1 MLDTLYL
8 NSPLH
13 YLPNMPADHPYWHI
27 YRERDIILCV
37 GQGAWEDDMLRDTRE
52 MQQIMAEHNV
62 PVWIDYWGF
71 DVAHDWPWWRKQI
84 VYFIP
89 KVLAED

>member
-1 MLDTLYL
+1 ML
-8 NSPLH
+8 H
-13 YLPNMPADHPYWHI
+13 
-27 YRERDIILCV
+27 
-37 GQGAWEDDMLRDTRE
+37 DTRE
-52 MQQIMAEHNV
+52 MQKIRADHDV
-62 PVWIDYWGF
+62 PVWIDFWGF